1 MSYLLLVILTEKFNY
16 LAFSQIEMLGFL
28 CVCAEAYSEPGQ
40 ASGLF
45 AEIVKDLSAGWIS
58 SQIAPS

>member
-1 MSYLLLVILTEKFNY
+1 MSYLLIVTLTEKFNY

-28 CVCAEAYSEPGQ
+28 CVCAEAYSEPRQ

-45 AEIVKDLSAGWIS
+45 AEIVKDLSAG
-58 SQIAPS
+58 